1 MAHVCGISTYDVKDN
16 IQIRECEIQGPY
28 SQDFFFPTI
37 INDYSLSRQSWLSDL
52 YEVFFFFSFLRA
64 SVV

>member
-1 MAHVCGISTYDVKDN
+1 MMLKIIFKLENVRCKALIPKIS
-16 IQIRECEIQGPY
+16 
-28 SQDFFFPTI
+28 FFLTI
-37 INDYSLSRQSWLSDL
+37 TNDYSLSKQSWLSDL